1 MPAGAPLAAQPADAR
16 PGSVTIAVK
25 AEAKRGTTPGQGAPK
40 GVDPYGADD
49 GSGAGSVYAGVNY
62 RRLDDIV
69 VWLEPAGAID
79 APREAWGAEAA
90 EPVVIDIRPAP
101 GGGKAPAVPVFGAGV
116 GQTVRFRNDSGA
128 SLRVFSFAEGNEF
141 RVGPLA
147 PGAKAD
153 WPAAKPGVFEVL
165 TSAHDEPVAE
175 VVVAPTRFVQRARAG
190 DEVKFARVPAGS
202 WTARAWHRRIPAAP
216 APVEVK
222 PGGRAAATLT
232 LTVESLPD
240 AP

>member
-1 MPAGAPLAAQPADAR
+1 M
-16 PGSVTIAVK
+16 TIAVR
-25 AEAKRGTTPGQGAPK
+25 AEAKPGTTPGQGAPK

-62 RRLDDIV
+62 RRLEDIV

-79 APREAWGAEAA
+79 APRDAWGAEAI
-90 EPVVIDIRPAP
+90 EPVVIDIRPARA
-101 GGGKAPAVPVFGAGV
+101 GERASVVPVFGAGV
-116 GQTVRFRNDSGA
+116 GQTVRLRNDSGA
-128 SLRVFSFAEGNEF
+128 PLRVFSFAEGNEF

-222 PGGRAAATLT
+222 PGARAEAALT